1 MLDYRVGPSDSGFNC
16 LWVTMKDVGVIEVNL
31 TDFFKEEHYLST
43 LYAQADM
50 YVKTLNPAT
59 QAEVYSIFHDTFIK
73 EHSQS
78 YGEYRVVKEMEQK
91 VKRLVELMDY
101 ERWKIWFR
109 QFKPLLPIPETVK
122 DTFKYDPDTGTT
134 SEKTYITDEYIDLT
148 GLIVFIRM
156 LSPIYIEYFNYC
168 KQVSSHPFYL
178 LFRLFVDSD
187 IQECAEIEKLRRY
200 IEANQQTL
208 IGTSKNEHLIIGAGL
223 SDDDALDYL
232 VAEVIFNKLLTIDF
246 FNKKCNIVSFIFQT
260 IKYKGNFVSSES
272 SSIRTISNR
281 GDTGREDHSYFEDYR
296 KTSTVAVGTFV
307 EIQESLNDPVYLAN
321 DLGYPD
327 FDFDAYNKE
336 LSTVNHLL
344 KQPPENLQIYLLGWF
359 LSRAVNPRALFYI
372 EKRKIAELR
381 VFAKVALMNTKH
393 SFIGALLCSLKQPDT
408 KYINI
413 LIRNSLNKQLMKH
426 LRRHYRFA
434 MEDNKISVIEK
445 AITEVGRE
453 ITNNIWLPVG
463 DPEQYKGITTLEG
476 FLEIPSNINDVVC
489 GYVDFALDKEHNQSE
504 ESIDV

>member
-1 MLDYRVGPSDSGFNC
+1 MLSYHVGPSDSGFNC
-16 LWVTMKDVGVIEVNL
+16 LWVTMPDVGVVEVNL
-31 TDFFKEEHYLST
+31 TDFYKEEHFLST
-43 LYAQADM
+43 LYSQADM
-50 YVKTLNPAT
+50 YVKTLSPEA
-59 QAEVYSIFHDTFIK
+59 QLEVYSIIHDTFIK

-78 YGEYRVVKEMEQK
+78 YGEHRVVKELEQK
-91 VKRLVELMDY
+91 VKRLVELFDY

-109 QFKPLLPIPETVK
+109 QFKPLLPIPDTVK

-134 SEKTYITDEYIDLT
+134 SEKTYITDEYVDLT

-156 LSPIYIEYFNYC
+156 LSPIYIEFFNYS

-178 LFRLFVDSD
+178 LFRLFIDSD
-187 IQECAEIEKLRRY
+187 LQNCVEVEKLRQY

-272 SSIRTISNR
+272 SSIRTISSR
-281 GDTGREDHSYFEDYR
+281 GENGREDHSYFEDHR

-307 EIQESLNDPVYLAN
+307 EIQESLSDPAYVAN
-321 DLGYPD
+321 ILGYPD
-327 FDFDAYNKE
+327 FDFETYYKE
-336 LSTVNHLL
+336 LSTVNEIL
-344 KQPPENLQIYLLGWF
+344 KQPPENIQVYLLGWF

-381 VFAKVALMNTKH
+381 VFAKVALMNTRH
-393 SFIGALLCSLKQPDT
+393 SFIGALICSLKQPDA

-413 LIRNSLNKQLMKH
+413 LIRNSLNKQLMKR
-426 LRRHYRFA
+426 LKRHYQFA
-434 MEDNKISVIEK
+434 MEDDKQSTVEK
-445 AITEVGRE
+445 AIMEVGRE
-453 ITNNIWLPVG
+453 ITNNIWLPTG
-463 DPEQYKGITTLEG
+463 NPEQYKGITTPEG

-489 GYVDFALDKEHNQSE
+489 AYVDFALDKEHTQTE
-504 ESIDV
+504 EFVDV

>member
-16 LWVTMKDVGVIEVNL
+16 LWVTMKDVGVVEVNL

-50 YVKTLNPAT
+50 YVKTLNPAA

-187 IQECAEIEKLRRY
+187 IQECPEIEKLRRY

-336 LSTVNHLL
+336 LSTVNQLL

-434 MEDNKISVIEK
+434 MEDDKISVIEK